1 MENFEENHNLGN
13 EKPVEVL
20 AIGDIVTDAFIKLKD
35 ANVHCKIDKS
45 ACELCVRFGDKV
57 PFESVEVIRAVGN
70 CANAAVSASRLGLTS
85 ALLSTVGND
94 QNGKEC
100 LEELEK
106 NNLDIAYMNTN
117 DEYPTNY
124 HYVLWY
130 DVERTI
136 LVNHAPFPYSLPE
149 NMPAPKWI
157 YLTSMGETS
166 EAFHHEIIKY
176 LEVNPEVKL
185 AFQPG
190 TFQMKLGKEKLA
202 DVYKRADIFF
212 CNVEEAQRI
221 LGTEEKD
228 KKTLMKMLA
237 DLGPKK
243 VVMTDGIDGAYA
255 YDGEKY
261 LFMPIYPHEP
271 FERTGA
277 GDAFT
282 STVTAMLAKG
292 KTFEEAIAY
301 APINS
306 MSVVQQVGAQKGLL
320 SLEKMEEYYKNAP
333 EDYKIKEI

>member
-1 MENFEENHNLGN
+1 MSKTL
-13 EKPVEVL
+13 KPVDVL

-35 ANVHCKIDKS
+35 ANVHCKLDKS

-57 PFESVEVIRAVGN
+57 PFESVEVVRAVGN
-70 CANAAVSASRLGLTS
+70 CANAAVSASRLGLKS

-100 LEELEK
+100 LEELKK
-106 NNLDIAYMNTN
+106 NGLDIDYMSINK
-117 DEYPTNY
+117 DFPTNY

-149 NMPAPKWI
+149 DMPAPKWI
-157 YLTSMGETS
+157 YLTSMGEIS
-166 EAFHHEIIKY
+166 ESFHHEIVNY
-176 LEVNPEVKL
+176 LEKNLETKL

-202 DVYKRADIFF
+202 DVYKRSDIFF

-221 LGTEEKD
+221 LGIEKTD

-237 DLGPKK
+237 DLGPKN
-243 VVMTDGIDGAYA
+243 VVMTDGINGAYA
-255 YDGEKY
+255 FDGEKY
-261 LFMPIYPHEP
+261 FFMSVYPHEP

-277 GDAFT
+277 GDAFA
-282 STVTAMLAKG
+282 STVVSMLANG
-292 KTFEEAIAY
+292 KNLREALIY

-306 MSVVQQVGAQKGLL
+306 MSVVQYVGAQKGLL
-320 SLEKMEEYYKNAP
+320 SMEKIEEYLNNAP
-333 EDYKIKEI
+333 EDYKLKEI